1 MKKIVISILAHV
13 DAGKTTLSES
23 ILFHAGAIRKMGR
36 VDSGDTALDT
46 HDIEKSRGITV
57 FAGQAKFKYGNTEFT
72 LLDTPGHVD
81 FSGETER
88 MLGVSDYA
96 VLVISATEGIQSH
109 TRTLWRLLAAYS
121 VPTFIFITK
130 NDFMRRTP
138 ESLMAELRSDL
149 GNCINFGDGTSFSAN
164 AENIAECDEKALDE
178 YLETG
183 KVSDESIISAIFDRH
198 IFPCYFGSGLR
209 GDGVEELLCGLDRF
223 TRMKN
228 YPDDF
233 TARVY
238 KIGHDKS
245 DRLTHI
251 KIIGGILHVRDSV
264 KYGDTTEK
272 IASMR
277 VYNGAKSSPCDT
289 ALPGDVIAVT
299 GLSATSSGQMLY
311 SPDFV
316 HERDITEKPYLEP
329 FMRYRIVLPD
339 SVDPRVFLPKLRLL
353 EEEDPLLKI
362 EWNERLSEI
371 HAHLMG
377 EIQAEILKSL
387 ILDRFGVSVTID
399 SGRVVYK
406 ETIISPVEG
415 VGHFEPLRHY
425 AEVHLLLEP
434 LPRGSG
440 IVYVSDL
447 SVNDLDLNWQRL
459 ILQNLTEKQHLGV
472 LTGSPLTD
480 VRITVAAG
488 KAHIKHTEGGDFR
501 QATYRAVRQGLM
513 QAQSQLL
520 EPYYAFTLEIPP
532 KHLSR
537 AINDIRM
544 MCGEFDT
551 PSDGNG
557 SIIIKGKAPVT
568 CMDGYA
574 TVVASYT
581 GGEGRL
587 YLDICGYGDCHDSE
601 KVIEETG
608 YEPERDL
615 DNTPD
620 SVFCA
625 HGGGFTVKW
634 DKVHEY
640 MHLESCLKPKKSSA
654 EKHRRKNISIEEKEL
669 EAIMLR
675 EFGPIKRPAYREA
688 VTVEA
693 KKIEKAVVREGQH
706 LIVDGYNVIFS
717 WEDLKAIAETDLEG
731 ARETLMNILANYSA
745 FTGCRTVLVF
755 DAYNVKDG
763 AGEKFDFHG
772 ISVVYTKENETGD
785 AYIEKFIH
793 DIGKNTHVRVVTSD
807 CLIQLSAVHAGVLR
821 MSSAEFVKEIDDADE
836 KIGEILLHE
845 RIQ

>member
-1 MKKIVISILAHV
+1 MKKIVLSILAHV

-23 ILFHAGAIRKMGR
+23 ILFHAGTIRKMGR
-36 VDSGDTALDT
+36 VDNGDTALDT

-96 VLVISATEGIQSH
+96 VLVISATEGVQSH
-109 TRTLWRLLAAYS
+109 TRTLWRLLSAYS

-138 ESLMAELRSDL
+138 ESLMAELRSVF
-149 GNCINFGDGTSFSAN
+149 GNCINFSSDEAFSASV
-164 AENIAECDEKALDE
+164 ENIAESREDILDE

-183 KVSDESIISAIFDRH
+183 KISDENIISAISDRL

-209 GDGVEELLCGLDRF
+209 GDGVEKLLCALDSY
-223 TRMKN
+223 TRMKE
-228 YPDDF
+228 PSDQF
-233 TARVY
+233 SARVF
-238 KIGHDKS
+238 KISHDKN
-245 DRLTHI
+245 DRLTHM
-251 KIIGGILHVRDSV
+251 KILGGALRVRDSV
-264 KYGDTTEK
+264 KYGGNVEK
-272 IASMR
+272 ISAMR
-277 VYNGAKSSPCDT
+277 LYNGAKFSSCDE
-289 ALPGDVIAVT
+289 ALPGEIVAVT
-299 GLSATSSGQMLY
+299 GLSSTSSGQMIY
-311 SPDFV
+311 SPDFS
-316 HERDITEKPYLEP
+316 HEEDIGEKPYLEP
-329 FMRYRIVLPD
+329 VMRYRIGLPEGAD
-339 SVDPRVFLPKLRLL
+339 ARVFLLKLRQL

-371 HAHLMG
+371 YAHLMG

-387 ILDRFGVSVTID
+387 ILERFGIDVTVD

-406 ETIISPVEG
+406 ETITDTVEG

-425 AEVHLLLEP
+425 AEVHLLIEP
-434 LPRGSG
+434 LPRDSG
-440 IVYVSDL
+440 IVFSSNL

-459 ILQNLTEKQHLGV
+459 ILQNLAEKQHLGV

-513 QAQSQLL
+513 GAKSQLL

-532 KHLSR
+532 RHLSR
-537 AINDIRM
+537 AINDIRL

-551 PSDGNG
+551 PEDIDGKV
-557 SIIIKGKAPVT
+557 IIKGKAPVT

-574 TVVASYT
+574 AAVASYT

-587 YLDICGYGDCHDSE
+587 FLSVCGYGDCHDSE
-601 KVIEETG
+601 KVINELA
-608 YEPERDL
+608 YEPQRDL

-625 HGGGFTVKW
+625 HGGGFQVKW
-634 DKVHEY
+634 NRVSEY
-640 MHLESCLKPKKSSA
+640 MHLESVLKKKESSP

-675 EFGPIKRPAYREA
+675 EFGPIKRPVYREA

-693 KKIEKAVVREGQH
+693 KKYAPKKGREGQY
-706 LIVDGYNVIFS
+706 LIVDGYNVIFA
-717 WEDLKAIAETDLEG
+717 WDDLKETAESDLEG
-731 ARETLMNILANYSA
+731 ARETLMNILANYAA
-745 FTGCRTVLVF
+745 FTGCRVVLVF
-755 DAYNVKDG
+755 DAYNVSGG
-763 AGEKFDFHG
+763 AGEKFDHHG
-772 ISVVYTKENETGD
+772 VSVVYTKENETGD
-785 AYIEKFIH
+785 AYIEKLLH
-793 DIGKNTHVRVVTSD
+793 DIGKNSHVRVVTSD
-807 CLIQLSAVHAGVLR
+807 RLIQLSAVWSGVMR
-821 MSSAEFVKEIDDADE
+821 MSSAEFEKEIDEVD
-836 KIGEILLHE
+836 GEIE
-845 RIQ
+845 EMIKSRSD